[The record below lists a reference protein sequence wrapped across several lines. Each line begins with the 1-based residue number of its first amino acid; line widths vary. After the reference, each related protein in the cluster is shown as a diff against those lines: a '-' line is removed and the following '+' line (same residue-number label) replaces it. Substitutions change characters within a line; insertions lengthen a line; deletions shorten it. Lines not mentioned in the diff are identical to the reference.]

1 MNPKSALSLPSS
13 LFFVNLSSY
22 AIGVLMGGF
31 SSERPISIK
40 SGTAVLESMKRSGLK
55 AVAIDPRAKNFEKKL
70 ALVDAVFIALHGEF
84 GEDGQIQKI
93 LEKKKIPYAGSQV
106 QGMRISFDKL
116 KTKQILK
123 RKGLPTPPFWILTPK
138 NWRRVASRIPGSFF
152 IKPFTEG
159 SSVGIELIESFEKNA
174 DIIRKSVEQYGRI
187 LAEAKVTGREVTAG
201 ILGNKKLP
209 VVEIRTSRA
218 FYDYTAKYTPGHTE
232 YVTEHGLPAKQ
243 VKRIQNTALKVF
255 KALKMRDFG
264 RVDMM
269 LDERGRPFV
278 LEANSIPG
286 LTSMSL
292 LPKAAQKAG
301 ISFDELILTI
311 VGMAAKRLKKK

>member
-1 MNPKSALSLPSS
+1 MSQNFDK
-13 LFFVNLSSY
+13 NLK
-22 AIGVLMGGF
+22 IGVLLGGF

-40 SGTAVLESMKRSGLK
+40 SGTAVLESMKRSGLN

-70 ALVDAVFIALHGEF
+70 GQVDAVFIALHGEF

-93 LEKKKIPYAGSQV
+93 LEKKKIPYAGSQAL
-106 QGMRISFDKL
+106 GMQISFDKL
-116 KTKQILK
+116 RTKQILK
-123 RKGLPTPPFWILTPK
+123 RKGLPTPPFWVLTRS
-138 NWRRVASRIPGSFF
+138 NWKRVASKIPGSFF

-159 SSVGIELIESFEKNA
+159 SSVGVELVESFEKDA
-174 DIIRKSVEQYGRI
+174 DIIRKSVTRYGKI
-187 LAEAKVTGREVTAG
+187 LAESKVTGREVTAG
-201 ILGNKKLP
+201 ILGSKKLP

-232 YVTEHGLPAKQ
+232 YVTEHGLPEKQ

-286 LTSMSL
+286 FTAMSL

-301 ISFDELILTI
+301 ISFDELVLKIL
-311 VGMAAKRLKKK
+311 GMAIKRKS